1 MIAGSL
7 AGGVGLLVNKPIQ
20 ASNEIVDLK
29 EFMKSP
35 QRIMG
40 FYKRVFNIDIAHI
53 TALSIRNLWRDRN
66 RPLIVGTSYNND
78 GLLLAL
84 YSLLISEVVPD
95 HKLVICSSNFRRTK
109 AIFDDMVQMYDNSN
123 VVDKSGI
130 FKSTDMCGYK
140 KDSTSVL
147 FMPLGS
153 GERIRGM
160 RADQVLG
167 DGFSNLSM
175 DEFNTV
181 VAGFAAVRSNPISRI
196 KNRIKRNA

>member
-1 MIAGSL
+1 MINRREMIAGSL
-7 AGGVGLLVNKPIQ
+7 AGGMALLVNKPTQ

-35 QRIMG
+35 QGIMG

-66 RPLIVGTSYNND
+66 RPLIVGTSYHND

-84 YSLLISEVVPD
+84 YSLLVCEAVPD
-95 HKLVICSSNFRRTK
+95 YKLVICSSNFRRTK
-109 AIFDDMVQMYDNSN
+109 AIFDDMVQMHNNSN
-123 VVDKSGI
+123 VVDKKGI
-130 FKSTDMCGYK
+130 FKSSNACGYK
-140 KDSTSVL
+140 KYNTSVL

-153 GERIRGM
+153 GEKIRGM

-167 DGFSNLSM
+167 DGFSNLSI
-175 DEFNTV
+175 DQFNTV
-181 VAGFAAVRSNPISRI
+181 AAGFAAVRSNPISAV
-196 KNRIKRNA
+196 KD